1 MLYIPFFLRQNE
13 SAHGTR
19 KFRTDKWKRM
29 DAPENVLSM

>member
-1 MLYIPFFLRQNE
+1 MLYITLFFGQNE